1 MLLTNPSLVCSHG
14 TVLQLLLL
22 VVCMRSVLLLIALV
36 RPRDSSRPLYVR
48 KWLFVLHVLLVTAA
62 MGVSAVELAL
72 ATQHRFA
79 SALVRILSCDGR
91 SVSL

>member
-1 MLLTNPSLVCSHG
+1 M
-14 TVLQLLLL
+14 LQLLLL
-22 VVCMRSVLLLIALV
+22 VVCMRSVLLLVALPV
-36 RPRDSSRPLYVR
+36 GPHDSSRPLYVR
-48 KWLFVLHVLLVTAA
+48 KWFFVLHVLLVTAA

-72 ATQHRFA
+72 ATQHRFS